1 MHHCYAAT
9 DTAQF
14 LALSPAKPFFRRSS
28 ETAWQH
34 VYSFVE
40 QLVMMQTLQV

>member
-14 LALSPAKPFFRRSS
+14 LALSSLPSLSSDAS

-34 VYSFVE
+34 VYSSIEEF
-40 QLVMMQTLQV
+40 VMMQTLQV